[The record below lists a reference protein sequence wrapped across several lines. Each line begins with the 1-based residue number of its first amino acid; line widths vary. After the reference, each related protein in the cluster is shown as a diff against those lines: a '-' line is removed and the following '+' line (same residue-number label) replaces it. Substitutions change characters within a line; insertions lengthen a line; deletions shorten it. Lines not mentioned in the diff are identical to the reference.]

1 MSKSSDIITD
11 IRCTDL
17 CFSQTPNTLKRHL
30 CTPTSRF
37 NDDPRSVNAHW
48 FGPVALTLVEVET
61 AGGEV
66 GHGTIGGFTSSGT
79 EIVDTYLKPLA
90 LGHSVYETELLW
102 DKLYR
107 ATVRFGRRGVALSAL
122 SAIDIACWDL
132 KGKLLK
138 QPVYNLLGGKVR
150 DRVPAYCSRL
160 YALEDL
166 DVLAEE
172 ARGSVKQGFRVLKQ
186 RFGFSPVDG
195 TDGMNRN
202 VALIRAVR
210 EAVGDD
216 IELAADAY
224 MGWDYNYAVEMEK
237 RLRPYRLAWLEEPF
251 LPDDLESY
259 VKLRAKSQTLISCG
273 EHEYTKQGFKN
284 LIQIGAADIL
294 QPDANRVGGITEMK
308 KICALAEAAGL
319 HVYPHSNEAHNFH
332 VIVSQPNC
340 PLVEYFPNVEPDTGN
355 ELFWKVFTGEPTAVD
370 GYLSPT
376 DTPGLG
382 IEVNR
387 AAVEKLKWN
396 GK

>member
-1 MSKSSDIITD
+1 MTPSHDIIKY
-11 IRCTDL
+11 IRATDL
-17 CFSQTPNTLKRHL
+17 KFSRTPDTLKRNL

-37 NDDPRSVNAHW
+37 KHDAHSRDAQW

-61 AGGEV
+61 HGGQL
-66 GHGTIGGFTSSGT
+66 GYGTIGGFTASGT
-79 EIVDTYLKPLA
+79 NIVETYLRPLA
-90 LGHSVYETELLW
+90 VGHSVFETELLW

-132 KGKLLK
+132 KGKLLN
-138 QPVYNLLGGKVR
+138 QPVYNLLGGKTR

-166 DVLAEE
+166 DALAEE
-172 ARGSVKQGFRVLKQ
+172 ARSYVKQGFRVLKQ
-186 RFGFSPVDG
+186 RFGFSPADG
-195 TDGMNRN
+195 VEGMNRN
-202 VALIRAVR
+202 VELVRTVRA
-210 EAVGDD
+210 AVGDD

-224 MGWDYNYAVEMEK
+224 MGWDYGYAVEMER
-237 RLRPYRLAWLEEPF
+237 RLRPYRLAWIEEPF
-251 LPDDLESY
+251 LPDDLASY

-273 EHEYTKQGFKN
+273 EHEYTKQGFQH
-284 LIQIGAADIL
+284 LIEIGAADIL

-319 HVYPHSNEAHNFH
+319 PIYPHSNEAHNFH
-332 VIVSQPNC
+332 VILSQPNC

-370 GYLSPT
+370 GQLPAS
-376 DTPGLG
+376 DKPGLG
-382 IEVNR
+382 IEVNHE
-387 AAVEKLKWN
+387 AVEKLRWVN
-396 GK
+396 E